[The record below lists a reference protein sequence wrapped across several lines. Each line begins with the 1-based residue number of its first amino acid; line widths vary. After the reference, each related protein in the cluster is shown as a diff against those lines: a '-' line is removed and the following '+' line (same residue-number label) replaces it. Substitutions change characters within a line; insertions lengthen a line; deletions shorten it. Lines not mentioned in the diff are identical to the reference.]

1 MERDLLF
8 MIYGAIMGVVGS
20 IVTSIVTALF
30 HFWLE
35 RREYQRRQSE
45 EHDRQLKRI
54 HIPTDEEILLLNSD
68 HQLEHPPEISR
79 TAAEAGSILISLL
92 LSSAA
97 VYQTRDPML
106 SFAFGACIGFLAT
119 RRITRFFKR

>member
-1 MERDLLF
+1 MERDLLV

-45 EHDRQLKRI
+45 EQLRQLRHI
-54 HIPTDEEILLLNSD
+54 HLPTDEEILTINSD
-68 HQLEHPPEISR
+68 RQNEHPPEPAR
-79 TAAEAGSILISLL
+79 TLAEVGSVL
-92 LSSAA
+92 LSIILSSTA

-106 SFAFGACIGFLAT
+106 GFAFGACLGFLMM
-119 RRITRFFKR
+119 RRVTRFFKR